1 MTERTTGEG
10 VSVVGVV
17 TIVFVILKL
26 VGVISWKWVW
36 VFSPI
41 WLSVAFAVA
50 AGIVV
55 ALGYLIVGLLDLIEK
70 E

>member
-1 MTERTTGEG
+1 MTDKTTSAG